1 MGVKGVWSVM
11 RAVFV
16 VMLEE
21 SAQGGYV
28 LMDIPFSSG
37 LVIVLGV
44 QWRDVKIAQM
54 MLMFV
59 VNAMMK
65 MLMEDQDVSVKLD
78 MN

>member
-1 MGVKGVWSVM
+1 MIMGVKGVWSVM

-44 QWRDVKIAQM
+44 QWRDVKIA
-54 MLMFV
+54 
-59 VNAMMK
+59 
-65 MLMEDQDVSVKLD
+65 
-78 MN
+78 